1 MPPSPEFVMPPEPPA
16 PQLAGPAPPE
26 PERRPAPQ
34 LTDEPDEPIAR
45 PRVPWRQL
53 TAAALVGIL
62 VGAGLPSVFQGVD
75 GAAADAR
82 VESLR
87 STTMAYLD
95 AIAAGESNAATAMV
109 PVGANA
115 ETPPDAVLR
124 SAQPIVGAEVRLT
137 QVEGDLATVQV
148 HYRAGG
154 RMISRSLDA
163 EHVGGQWRLLTSL
176 AEPVIAYSFDGTSG
190 ITVAGVDLPPTGRV
204 LLYPGRYET
213 DRTTTPLIA
222 MGGER
227 FDVDGDP
234 STPTEVY
241 SATDLAP
248 GMADVAEEVA
258 IAHVRACDSG
268 GECATEAGADVAMVD
283 EPWVENVDA
292 RGAVSMMVQ
301 LHSREF
307 SGQARQLRLRA
318 VVDEAGALVGWECG
332 DISEQGFP
340 GAMEPCRA

>member
-1 MPPSPEFVMPPEPPA
+1 MPPEPPA
-16 PQLAGPAPPE
+16 RPPAAPE
-26 PERRPAPQ
+26 PSEPEQRPAPR
-34 LTDEPDEPIAR
+34 LTDEPDAPIAR
-45 PRVPWRQL
+45 PRLPWRQL
-53 TAAALVGIL
+53 TAAALVGVLI
-62 VGAGLPSVFQGVD
+62 GAWLPSVFQGVD
-75 GAAADAR
+75 RATADAR

-87 STTMAYLD
+87 STTMAYLE

-109 PVGANA
+109 PVEPHS

-124 SAQPIVGAEVRLT
+124 SAQRIELPEVRLT
-137 QVEGDLATVQV
+137 EVEGDLATVEV
-148 HYRAGG
+148 RYRAAG
-154 RMISRSLDA
+154 RVVARSLDA

-176 AEPVIAYSFDGTSG
+176 AEPVVAYSFDGMSG

-222 MGGER
+222 TGGER

-241 SATDLAP
+241 SAMDLAP
-248 GMADVAEEVA
+248 GMADVAEEIA
-258 IAHVRACDSG
+258 IAHVRACESR
-268 GECATEAGADVAMVD
+268 GECASEASADVAMID
-283 EPWVENVDA
+283 EPWVENIDA
-292 RGAVSMMVQ
+292 TGAVSMMVQ

-307 SGQARQLRLRA
+307 SGQTRQLRMRA

-340 GAMEPCRA
+340 DAMEPCRA